1 MSRRALIALFAL
13 AFLVALA
20 ATAPLSV
27 ALAVSG
33 APARGLSAQTVSG
46 GVWRGELRGAA
57 FGGLP
62 LGDLRVGLDPLSL
75 VVGRASLWFE
85 GETSA
90 APKGRLQ
97 ATRSGLS
104 LHKLNGAVPVERVLT
119 GLPLEG
125 RLVFQDARV
134 AFSGGAC
141 REAGGRVALRGVPVG
156 GLGVELE
163 ADGPLACVNQDLVAA
178 LTGPVVSVEVRIAGD
193 GGYRAR
199 TTVQAADAAI
209 RGFER
214 TATGQVR
221 TDEGRIGR

>member
-1 MSRRALIALFAL
+1 
-13 AFLVALA
+13 
-20 ATAPLSV
+20 LSS
-27 ALAVSG
+27 A
-33 APARGLSAQTVSG
+33 APATGT
-46 GVWRGELRGAA
+46 
-57 FGGLP
+57 
-62 LGDLRVGLDPLSL
+62 
-75 VVGRASLWFE
+75 
-85 GETSA
+85 